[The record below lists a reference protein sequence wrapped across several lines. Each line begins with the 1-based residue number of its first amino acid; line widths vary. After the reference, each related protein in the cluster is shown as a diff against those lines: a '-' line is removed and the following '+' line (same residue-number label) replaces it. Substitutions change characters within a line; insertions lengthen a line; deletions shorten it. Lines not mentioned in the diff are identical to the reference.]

1 MKYRKKLCSA
11 VLSAVILLSLAGC
24 GEMPLP
30 EGYKELPATIKA
42 EDVVLDKNEPAYK
55 RTEYYYKNDK
65 LESTSVSYYDA
76 YDNRIISDQ
85 DSGKNEY
92 RYKYDENGNILE
104 QASYTSDGTPFELT
118 RNTYNADGLVQSA
131 AKYIVSSENSKEL
144 EIWRYYEN
152 EYDDKGSLVRKVTV
166 RSNGTVFKD
175 DYKYEYDENGNAVK
189 ETNDLFYVYYY
200 TYDSRGNMLSK
211 NKKYETLFKTK
222 DKAAYLYEYD
232 SNDNLIRKESHSE
245 TGDSVE
251 TYEYDD
257 MGRLTHRTTGSTECI
272 CEYEE
277 LDN

>member
-65 LESTSVSYYDA
+65 LESTSVGYYDA
-76 YDNRIISDQ
+76 
-85 DSGKNEY
+85 
-92 RYKYDENGNILE
+92 
-104 QASYTSDGTPFELT
+104 
-118 RNTYNADGLVQSA
+118 
-131 AKYIVSSENSKEL
+131 
-144 EIWRYYEN
+144 
-152 EYDDKGSLVRKVTV
+152 
-166 RSNGTVFKD
+166 
-175 DYKYEYDENGNAVK
+175 
-189 ETNDLFYVYYY
+189 
-200 TYDSRGNMLSK
+200 YDSRGNMLSK

-257 MGRLTHRTTGSTECI
+257 MGRLTHRTTGSTEYI